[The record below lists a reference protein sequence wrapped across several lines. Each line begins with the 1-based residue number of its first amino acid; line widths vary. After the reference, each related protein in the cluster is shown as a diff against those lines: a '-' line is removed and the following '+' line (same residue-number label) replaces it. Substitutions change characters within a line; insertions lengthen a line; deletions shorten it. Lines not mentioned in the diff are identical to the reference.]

1 MIRCRAKVRID
12 LRQNHRIKDHSK
24 RTYSMDKEH
33 IRMLMV
39 PNTQDNGKT
48 TKCMVK
54 ENTWMVQES
63 YGQGFFLM
71 DCMIQA
77 KLMYLY
83 DPSHLV
89 YNDKTKKVDK
99 ENSTFYFS
107 SISKRSR
114 RRGLQKVLLLFV
126 TDVWSFLSN

>member
-1 MIRCRAKVRID
+1 MIRCRGKVRID
-12 LRQNHRIKDHSK
+12 LHQNQRIKGHSK
-24 RTYSMDKEH
+24 KIYSMDKELIH
-33 IRMLMV
+33 TPMV
-39 PNTQDNGKT
+39 PNIQDNGKT
-48 TKCMVK
+48 TKCTVK
-54 ENTWMVQES
+54 GNMWMVQAS
-63 YGQGFFLM
+63 YGQEISLM